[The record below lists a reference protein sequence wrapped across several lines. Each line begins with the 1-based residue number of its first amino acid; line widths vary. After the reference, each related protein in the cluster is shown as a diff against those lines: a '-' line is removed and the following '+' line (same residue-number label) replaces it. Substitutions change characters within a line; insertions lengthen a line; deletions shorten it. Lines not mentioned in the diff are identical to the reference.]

1 MSQRSRSSPAQQDR
15 HQGLRTVLPPVRLTQ
30 NPAGFSRQWMHT
42 WMVCGSRA
50 GTALVR
56 SFSRGGCGRTPTR
69 GSEVAIARSG
79 QAPA

>member
-1 MSQRSRSSPAQQDR
+1 
-15 HQGLRTVLPPVRLTQ
+15 LPPVRLTQ